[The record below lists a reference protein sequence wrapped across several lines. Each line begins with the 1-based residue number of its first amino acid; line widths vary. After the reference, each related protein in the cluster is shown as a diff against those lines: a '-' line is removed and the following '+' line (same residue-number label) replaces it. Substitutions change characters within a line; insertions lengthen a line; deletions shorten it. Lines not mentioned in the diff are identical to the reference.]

1 MFCNW
6 ENYSCLSLQ
15 PWEFWGYLC
24 IFYFFIISNFKEVAR
39 INHLCIFDPHF
50 CFVWP
55 CVCVFIYT
63 VSNIV
68 PHYLQIFYDLYP
80 RNKDVFLHNNSKL
93 FKSGNSVLVWY
104 YYLNPQS
111 ILKYFCLSLLH
122 PLWPFSLQYRITHC
136 IFLFVCLF
144 WSYPFSV
151 L

>member
-24 IFYFFIISNFKEVAR
+24 IFFFFYHFKLQRSWKNKPPVYLWSSFL
-39 INHLCIFDPHF
+39 LC
-50 CFVWP
+50 VTL

-93 FKSGNSVLVWY
+93 FKSGSSVLVWY

-136 IFLFVCLF
+136 IFFFFLVISF
-144 WSYPFSV
+144 
-151 L
+151 